1 MHATG
6 KDALGGHS
14 GFSRNAMPYCA
25 GFLLIFLAGCSTT
38 PQKDAVQK
46 TPLST
51 TDTRSASLD
60 ALRGAVAADPRNV
73 DLRYKLGNACFD
85 LQKYDE
91 ALAEYDAA
99 ISLAPKH
106 ASAHANRALCLKRM
120 GRLQESLESYRVALE
135 MEPDDVVTLRNY
147 ALALESAGLWEDAAS
162 QWIRLS
168 ELQPEDV
175 QIATHKAGTLFHLK
189 RYEEAAKA
197 FERVLHLDP
206 GLADDYYN
214 LGLCYFCI
222 EKWDAALAAWLTA
235 LARDPRHPS
244 ANRGLATLYWKRGDY
259 ERAWE
264 AVSQCRALGVPLDPE
279 FIANLEKDSEQA
291 RGQKAGAGTL
301 P

>member
-1 MHATG
+1 MAIPCCV
-6 KDALGGHS
+6 A
-14 GFSRNAMPYCA
+14 
-25 GFLLIFLAGCSTT
+25 FLLIFLAGCGTT
-38 PQKDAVQK
+38 PPKDGVQK
-46 TPLST
+46 TAAPV
-51 TDTRSASLD
+51 TDAKNASLD
-60 ALRGAVAADPRNV
+60 ALRGAVAADPRNA
-73 DLRYKLGNACFD
+73 DLHYKLGNACFD
-85 LQKYDE
+85 LQKYEE
-91 ALAEYDAA
+91 ALAEYDTA

-120 GRLQESLESYRVALE
+120 GRLQEGLESYRVALE

-147 ALALESAGLWEDAAS
+147 ALALESAGSWEDAAS
-162 QWIRLS
+162 QWTRLS

-175 QIATHKAGTLFHLK
+175 QIATHKAGVLFRLK

-214 LGLCYFCI
+214 LGLCYFCL

-235 LARDPRHPS
+235 IARDSRHPS

-279 FIANLEKDSEQA
+279 FIADLEKDSEKA
-291 RGQKAGAGTL
+291 RGQSAGAGAS